1 MFNTNDMLS
10 TYFENIFFSLWL
22 FIFLKTQ
29 RGLCVLARIT
39 QQARLI
45 LIPLLFPISHN
56 KGRLSPHTTEENLW
70 YEKHT
75 HRSGI
80 YGGGRGQ

>member
-1 MFNTNDMLS
+1 MFNTNDLLS

-22 FIFLKTQ
+22 FIFLKIQ
-29 RGLCVLARIT
+29 RGLSVLARIT

-45 LIPLLFPISHN
+45 LIRPLFPIRHN
-56 KGRLSPHTTEENLW
+56 KGGLSPHTTEKSLW

-80 YGGGRGQ
+80 YGGGKG